1 VLFFLMF
8 LVIWIVFVKQAREW
22 EYVIDED
29 KILMPFFAGIWGR
42 VVTIF
47 DLDVL
52 DGIEDKEDI

>member
-1 VLFFLMF
+1 MF

-22 EYVIDED
+22 AYVIDED
-29 KILMPFFAGIWGR
+29 KVLMPFFAGIWGR

-52 DGIEDKEDI
+52 DEDGENTEEYEVE